1 MPHGLVNWREWGKDA
16 FDEAERDGKLVLLD
30 ISAVWC
36 HWCHVMDE
44 TSYSDQEVAGFIN
57 RKFVP
62 VRVDTDRM
70 PDVNERYNMGG
81 WPTTA
86 ILTPNGEVL
95 VGATYV
101 PPEKLMETLEQLAG
115 FYDENRA
122 AVKEKAAEL
131 VQKKKANMEAE
142 AAAPP
147 GNVSDKITT
156 SVLKELDDHY
166 DPVHGGFGDTP
177 KFPAPDS
184 IELLLTSY
192 IDTGNKQ
199 YLDMAETTLSGM
211 SDYGMYDH
219 EMGGFY
225 RYSVTKDWTIP
236 HFEKML
242 DVNAGLLLNLLDAYR
257 LTGSS
262 SYEATARKTIDY
274 LNNWLWSDEG
284 WFYGSQDANE
294 EYYKLSLAER
304 EKLNPPYVDKT
315 LFTNLNARMA
325 YAYLAAW
332 EVLHEARFKDQALRN
347 LDFILSR
354 MKGERGGF
362 YHYHDGR
369 PQRFGLLTDQSAMF
383 RTLLYACQL
392 TADRKWLDEALSVLK
407 FMRKTLWDDKKGG
420 FFDLPHAPEAV
431 AALAYRAKPMP
442 ENSETAMALKTLSI
456 LTGDNDYAAMASKC
470 LEPFACSHCEY
481 SYLASGYALAVDSLL
496 KEHTELTFVGDMES
510 KAMESLAAAAGEVF
524 VSRRVV
530 RLMDFLG
537 QKDEIQKRGYHDSGK
552 PAVYVCRGAVCTAKI
567 EYPEKLKEELSKK
580 TV

>member
-1 MPHGLVNWREWGKDA
+1 MAHGLVNWREWGNDA
-16 FDEAERDGKLVLLD
+16 FGEAERDGKLVLLD

-44 TSYSDQEVAGFIN
+44 TSYSDQKVAGFIN
-57 RKFVP
+57 SRFVP

-95 VGATYV
+95 MGATYV

-131 VQKKKANMEAE
+131 SIRKAADRQAE
-142 AAAPP
+142 APAEE
-147 GNVSDKITT
+147 VSANII
-156 SVLKELDDHY
+156 SCVLGEMDSHY

-177 KFPAPDS
+177 KFPAPDA
-184 IELLLTSY
+184 IELLLTAYS
-192 IDTGNKQ
+192 DTGKKQ

-219 EMGGFY
+219 EMGGFF
-225 RYSVTKDWTIP
+225 RYSVTKDWTVP

-257 LTGSS
+257 LTGSNR
-262 SYEATARKTIDY
+262 YEATARKTMDY

-284 WFYGSQDANE
+284 WFHGSQDADE
-294 EYYKLSLAER
+294 EYYKLPLAER
-304 EKLNPPYVDKT
+304 EKLDPPYVDKT

-332 EVLHEARFKDQALRN
+332 EVLHEVRYKDQALRN
-347 LDFILSR
+347 LDLMLSR
-354 MKGERGGF
+354 MKHERGGF
-362 YHYHDGR
+362 YHYHDGK
-369 PQRFGLLTDQSAMF
+369 PQRFGLLTDQSAML
-383 RTLLYACQL
+383 RTLLYAYQL
-392 TADRKWLDEALSVLK
+392 TAETRWLDEALSVLK
-407 FMRKTLWDDKKGG
+407 FMRETLWDDKKGG
-420 FFDLPHAPEAV
+420 FFDLPYDPDAV

-442 ENSETAMALKTLSI
+442 ENSEAATALMTLSI
-456 LTGDNDYAAMASKC
+456 LTGDGGYADMASKC
-470 LEPFACSHCEY
+470 LAPYASSHCDY
-481 SYLASGYALAVDSLL
+481 SYLASSYALAVDSLL
-496 KEHTELTFVGDMES
+496 KEHTELTFVGEVGS
-510 KAMESLAAAAGEVF
+510 KAMGSLAAAAGEAF
-524 VSRRVV
+524 VPRRVMH
-530 RLMDFLG
+530 LMDFTA
-537 QKDEIQKRGYHDSGK
+537 QKDEIQKRGYHNSGK
-552 PAVYVCRGAVCTAKI
+552 AAAYVCRGVACTAMI
-567 EYPEKLKEELSKK
+567 EDPAKLREELSKK
-580 TV
+580 TA